1 MMSFF
6 NLGHQTIPY
15 CGTAPTPDSLLSRWN
30 LDPILI
36 AALIAVA
43 CLYAVACNRSH
54 ASVDGRRQSAFYAGW
69 IITALAVISPI
80 CPLSVSLFAARVS
93 QHLILLFIGAPL
105 VAIGQ
110 PFAAIGQFWP
120 DRKAER
126 PASGNMNLYI
136 ATGAFTVL
144 MWFWHA
150 PLPYAA
156 TFESSVVYWA
166 MHLSLYGSTLWLW
179 TLVLAPSDNRGLH
192 CIFAAAVSSLQMG
205 FLGAIIT
212 FAPRA
217 LYAPH
222 ALTTFAWGLTPLQ
235 DQQLGGAILWVPGM
249 FIFIGLAMLMLW
261 FGLTSPD
268 HDRILA
274 PDLAKH

>member
-1 MMSFF
+1 MTSFF
-6 NLGHQTIPY
+6 GLGPQTFPY
-15 CGTAPTPDSLLSRWN
+15 CGAPPTPESLLSRWN
-30 LDPILI
+30 LDPVLI
-36 AALIAVA
+36 AALIAVVG
-43 CLYAVACNRSH
+43 LYAIACRSG
-54 ASVDGRRQSAFYAGW
+54 ASVDKRRQSAFYAGW
-69 IITALAVISPI
+69 MITALAVTSPL
-80 CPLSVSLFAARVS
+80 CPLTVSLFSARVG

-110 PFAAIGQFWP
+110 PFAVISRFWP
-120 DRKAER
+120 AGKTKRA
-126 PASGNMNLYI
+126 ATGNMNLYV

-156 TFESSVVYWA
+156 TFKSDLVYWT
-166 MHLSLYGSTLWLW
+166 MHLSLYGTVLWLW
-179 TLVLAPSDNRGLH
+179 MLVLAPSANRGLH

-212 FAPRA
+212 FSPRP

-249 FIFIGLAMLMLW
+249 LIFMGAAIMMLWIGLN
-261 FGLTSPD
+261 
-268 HDRILA
+268 A
-274 PDLAKH
+274 PALPSRFAER